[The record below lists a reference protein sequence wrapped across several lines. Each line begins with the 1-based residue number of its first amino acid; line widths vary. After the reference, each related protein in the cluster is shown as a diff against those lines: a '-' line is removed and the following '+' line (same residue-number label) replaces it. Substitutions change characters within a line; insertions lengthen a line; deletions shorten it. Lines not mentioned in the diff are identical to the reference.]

1 MSAGTLTLTNK
12 SETVT
17 GNGTAFI
24 TELASGAFIVATV
37 GGISYTLPV
46 KSVNNSTSVTLVNK
60 YTGPTQSGVAWNA
73 VSRDTQNQVTAA
85 LVVQST
91 EALRGLNYDKQN
103 WQQFFT
109 AEGDVTI
116 TLPDN
121 SQITGPSAKKL
132 ISSVITIDE
141 VRSLIDA
148 ICPVGM
154 MINWPSVVLPDNT
167 SLGVKYLR
175 LNGASFSKTL
185 YPKLGAIYTSGVLP
199 DVRGDVVRGYD
210 DGRGID
216 QGRAI
221 LSEQADAIQNITA
234 TLNVRGMPGLSTG
247 LLFSASGAFSL
258 SSGTGASVLGATGA
272 TSSTA
277 MDVLSFS
284 AENVARTAT
293 ETRMRNMAWN
303 MIVRAT

>member
-1 MSAGTLTLTNK
+1 
-12 SETVT
+12 
-17 GNGTAFI
+17 
-24 TELASGAFIVATV
+24 
-37 GGISYTLPV
+37 
-46 KSVNNSTSVTLVNK
+46 
-60 YTGPTQSGVAWNA
+60 
-73 VSRDTQNQVTAA
+73 
-85 LVVQST
+85 
-91 EALRGLNYDKQN
+91 
-103 WQQFFT
+103 
-109 AEGDVTI
+109 
-116 TLPDN
+116 
-121 SQITGPSAKKL
+121 
-132 ISSVITIDE
+132 
-141 VRSLIDA
+141 
-148 ICPVGM
+148 